1 MGFFFFPLQSN
12 LCFLFKFAV
21 TGQESIEFL
30 NLYETTEDI
39 LQASSQAHELPLAVS
54 VSAEDL
60 NEVSFSILLA
70 ERWLRHN
77 ILAHYPASNIT
88 TIVVGTTAFCQQG
101 QQHNHLSE
109 VFSSLKN
116 VYHSLKRWG
125 LEKDIKVSVA
135 FTLDCLP
142 PNKDLKIIKPLF
154 EFLQEV
160 NSTYS
165 VIPYG
170 FSHFSDKSLSLV
182 SSHFESLKKL
192 GFFYLTNINVMAIV
206 TKGRKN
212 TARKLSVVDF
222 SPIGPF
228 PVRPAPTPEIAK
240 SPRTPSNVP
249 LPPLA
254 QVVSSPPPVLSPA
267 FAPEE
272 PPFGVPASSPH
283 GFTLP
288 PCDPLHNGSPYPQIF
303 PVQKVWC
310 VAKPSVPEET
320 LQEAMDYAC
329 GEGGAD
335 CMEITPQGNCYY
347 PDTVVAHASYAFN
360 SYWQKHKRNG
370 GTCNFGGTAMLINAD
385 PSKYALL
392 ILSFCFLKIC
402 FSLVGA
408 LFSFCLLPSLIVLV
422 LILQVSFTVGL
433 FLAK

>member
-1 MGFFFFPLQSN
+1 MSIFSPKVSN
-12 LCFLFKFAV
+12 FGCGTADVGTVQKEKLMNIATV

-30 NLYETTEDI
+30 NLCETTEDI
-39 LQASSQAHELPLAVS
+39 LQASSQADELPLAVS
-54 VSAEDL
+54 VSAEAL

-77 ILAHYPASNIT
+77 VLAHYPASNIT
-88 TIVVGTTAFCQQG
+88 TIVVETTAFCQQG

-109 VFSSLKN
+109 VLSSLKN

-125 LEKDIKVSVA
+125 LEKDIKVSFA
-135 FTLDCLP
+135 FTLDCLSS
-142 PNKDLKIIKPLF
+142 NKNYHNNDLKMVKPLL

-165 VIPYG
+165 VIPHHD

-192 GFFYLTNINVMAIV
+192 GFFYLSNINVMAIV

-228 PVRPAPTPEIAK
+228 PVRPAPTPEVAK

-254 QVVSSPPPVLSPA
+254 QVVSSPPPILSPA

-320 LQEAMDYAC
+320 LQPAMDYAC

-347 PDTVVAHASYAFN
+347 PDTVIAHASYAFN

-370 GTCNFGGTAMLINAD
+370 GTCSFGGTAMLINAD
-385 PSKYALL
+385 PSFLHCRFV
-392 ILSFCFLKIC
+392 LS
-402 FSLVGA
+402 
-408 LFSFCLLPSLIVLV
+408 
-422 LILQVSFTVGL
+422 
-433 FLAK
+433 

>member
-1 MGFFFFPLQSN
+1 MGLLFPLFF
-12 LCFLFKFAV
+12 LCFLGLTV

-30 NLYETTEDI
+30 NLCETTEDI
-39 LQASSQAHELPLAVS
+39 LQASSQAYELPLAVS

-77 ILAHYPASNIT
+77 VLAHYPASNIT
-88 TIVVGTTAFCQQG
+88 TIVVGTTAFCHQG

-109 VFSSLKN
+109 VLSSLKN

-125 LEKDIKVSVA
+125 LEKDIKVSFA
-135 FTLDCLP
+135 FTLDCLSS
-142 PNKDLKIIKPLF
+142 NKIYYNNDLKMVKPLL

-165 VIPYG
+165 VISHHD

-192 GFFYLTNINVMAIV
+192 GFFYLSNINVMVIV

-212 TARKLSVVDF
+212 AARKLSVVDF

-228 PVRPAPTPEIAK
+228 PVRPAPTPEIAE
-240 SPRTPSNVP
+240 SPMTPSNVP

-254 QVVSSPPPVLSPA
+254 QVVSSPPPMPSPA

-320 LQEAMDYAC
+320 LQPAMDYAC

-347 PDTVVAHASYAFN
+347 PDTVIAHASYAFN

-370 GTCNFGGTAMLINAD
+370 GTCSFGGTAMLINAD
-385 PSKYALL
+385 PSFLHCRF
-392 ILSFCFLKIC
+392 ILS
-402 FSLVGA
+402 
-408 LFSFCLLPSLIVLV
+408 
-422 LILQVSFTVGL
+422 
-433 FLAK
+433 

>member
-1 MGFFFFPLQSN
+1 MLKRMGWLCSLFII
-12 LCFLFKFAV
+12 CFLGLTV
-21 TGQESIEFL
+21 TGQESIELL
-30 NLYETTEDI
+30 NLCETTDDI
-39 LQASSQAHELPLAVS
+39 LQASSDAKLPLAVS
-54 VSAEDL
+54 VSAGDL

-77 ILAHYPASNIT
+77 VLAHYPTSNIT
-88 TIVVGTTAFCQQG
+88 TIVVGTTAFCKQD
-101 QQHNHLSE
+101 QQHNHLPE
-109 VFSSLKN
+109 VLSSLKN

-135 FTLDCLP
+135 FNLDCLSL
-142 PNKDLKIIKPLF
+142 NKVSYNNDLKMLKPLL
-154 EFLQEV
+154 EFLQGV

-165 VIPYG
+165 VIPHHG
-170 FSHFSDKSLSLV
+170 FSHLSDKSLSLV
-182 SSHFESLKKL
+182 SSHYESLKKL
-192 GFFYLTNINVMAIV
+192 GFFYLNNINVIATV
-206 TKGRKN
+206 SRGRKN
-212 TARKLSVVDF
+212 IARKLSVVDF

-228 PVRPAPTPEIAK
+228 PVRPAPMPEIAK
-240 SPRTPSNVP
+240 SPMTPSNVP

-254 QVVSSPPPVLSPA
+254 QVVSSPPPILSPT

-288 PCDPLHNGSPYPQIF
+288 PCNPLHNGSPYPQIF

-320 LQEAMDYAC
+320 LQQAMDYAC

-370 GTCNFGGTAMLINAD
+370 GTCSFGGTAMLINAD
-385 PSKYALL
+385 PSFLHCRF
-392 ILSFCFLKIC
+392 ILS
-402 FSLVGA
+402 
-408 LFSFCLLPSLIVLV
+408 
-422 LILQVSFTVGL
+422 
-433 FLAK
+433 